1 MPIICGGSKCID
13 IMMDIPTQ
21 EVRYSKAEKNTK

>member
-13 IMMDIPTQ
+13 IMDIPTQ